1 MTDPRRHRFQNQG
14 HRPDQE
20 RNREVMKPSVRS
32 TSTRTFLVIPALV
45 MVEQIIR
52 RRPVRPRWLP
62 TMAWGFLQYRMVG
75 RYRNRH
81 GGGGPGLKKPPEHL
95 LSTGPYALTRNP
107 MYLGHII
114 YLLGLTLFTR
124 SPVASAITAAHIPWF
139 QRRVSGDEANL
150 EQQFG
155 EDYRKYK
162 HVVPLWVQMCS
173 ARHQAAQGSRVRPS
187 RLTDHR
193 AFRSLREGNYRMF
206 FTGHAISVVGTWMQR
221 VAQDWLVLSL
231 TNSPVAL
238 GWTLT
243 FQFLPVLAFGLWGGT
258 IADRMDKRKLV
269 IGTQVA
275 QAGLALT
282 LGTLAGAGLVQ
293 LWMVYLLAFFLG
305 CVTVL
310 DSPARHG
317 LVSEMVPP
325 TDIVNAQSLSS
336 SVHNTGRLIG
346 PAIAGVTTAWAGGTT
361 SGWLTWTCLAFGAV
375 CLASAFAPS
384 LWMIFAFMVPLGLS
398 NALFNNVARSILQV
412 DAGRLLR
419 GRVASLHAVL
429 FLGTKPIGGP
439 LVGWIVEKWGAW
451 AGLAVG
457 GVSALTAGLLALVW
471 LHTSNEW
478 KEGTKEV
485 VGQQPAAD
493 QAVEIIDL

>member
-1 MTDPRRHRFQNQG
+1 
-14 HRPDQE
+14 
-20 RNREVMKPSVRS
+20 
-32 TSTRTFLVIPALV
+32 
-45 MVEQIIR
+45 
-52 RRPVRPRWLP
+52 
-62 TMAWGFLQYRMVG
+62 
-75 RYRNRH
+75 
-81 GGGGPGLKKPPEHL
+81 
-95 LSTGPYALTRNP
+95 
-107 MYLGHII
+107 
-114 YLLGLTLFTR
+114 
-124 SPVASAITAAHIPWF
+124 
-139 QRRVSGDEANL
+139 
-150 EQQFG
+150 
-155 EDYRKYK
+155 
-162 HVVPLWVQMCS
+162 MCS

-193 AFRSLREGNYRMF
+193 AFRSLREGNYRVF

-238 GWTLT
+238 GWTL
-243 FQFLPVLAFGLWGGT
+243 AFGLWGGT
-258 IADRMDKRKLV
+258 IADRIDKRKLV

-282 LGTLAGAGLVQ
+282 LGILAGAGLVQ

-325 TDIVNAQSLSS
+325 ADIVNAQSLSS

-346 PAIAGVTTAWAGGTT
+346 PAIAGVAISLVGISTAFILNSLSFIPVVLALRSTDPSTLYRGDPAPRARGQIREGLTLVWQHPRLRMTLALVAVIALLGQNFRVVLPALALEIPAGGAGTYGTLMALLGLGSVIGGLTTAWAGGTT

-375 CLASAFAPS
+375 CLAGAFAPS

-398 NALFNNVARSILQV
+398 NALFNNVARSIMQV

-471 LHTSNEW
+471 LRTSNEW

-493 QAVEIIDL
+493 QAVEMIDL